1 MTKLSDD
8 PYDGLERA
16 FHEPKRL
23 AMMAAIIGMPE
34 REMSFTDLR
43 EACDLTDGNL
53 NRHLK
58 TLEEAGAVAFRKSSG
73 PGRSQTVIS
82 LTLRGQRAFLQYLA
96 ALEAVLKQAS
106 AAAARTS
113 PESDGHSAA
122 AFKPTRA

>member
-1 MTKLSDD
+1 MSKSSED
-8 PYDGLERA
+8 PYAGLERA

-34 REMSFTDLR
+34 REMSFTELK

-82 LTLRGQRAFLQYLA
+82 LTSRGQRAFLQYLA

-113 PESDGHSAA
+113 PQPESPSLT